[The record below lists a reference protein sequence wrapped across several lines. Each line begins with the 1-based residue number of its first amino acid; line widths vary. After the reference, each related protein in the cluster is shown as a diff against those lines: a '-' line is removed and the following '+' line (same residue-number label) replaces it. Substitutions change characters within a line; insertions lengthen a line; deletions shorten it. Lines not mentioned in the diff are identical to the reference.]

1 MQMNLPLKLQTL
13 DDGRFLSVKALL
25 DSGSTG
31 SCISKR
37 FVEKNEIPTKQMP
50 RPIPIYNADGTLN
63 KDGTIKEYVKIR
75 MIIQD
80 HVERIQFAVSNIG
93 ESDVFIGHE
102 WLKKHNPEVDWRKSA
117 LFFTRCPDEC
127 GHITTLDELDGDPV
141 EKQT

>member
-37 FVEKNEIPTKQMP
+37 FVERNEIPTKQMP

-63 KDGTIKEYVKIR
+63 KDGTIKEFV
-75 MIIQD
+75 
-80 HVERIQFAVSNIG
+80 
-93 ESDVFIGHE
+93 
-102 WLKKHNPEVDWRKSA
+102 
-117 LFFTRCPDEC
+117 
-127 GHITTLDELDGDPV
+127 
-141 EKQT
+141 